1 MRTLLTK
8 TELIS
13 KLENKKGEL
22 VVTDDQ
28 IGFNP
33 KNSALYYF
41 FKEEKGLMV
50 TDYMY
55 SQTDGSRKETFTRFW
70 NFLQK
75 L

>member
-1 MRTLLTK
+1 MTTLLTK

-22 VVTDDQ
+22 VITENQV
-28 IGFNP
+28 GFNP
-33 KNSALYYF
+33 KNSALYYY
-41 FKEEKGLMV
+41 FKEEKGVMV

-55 SQTDGSRKETFTRFW
+55 SQMDGSRKTSFTRFW
-70 NFLQK
+70 NFVQK